1 MALHMIEWHV
11 FHATRVVPRAQAR
24 PCESRDFFILGGEE
38 MIRIFDTTLR
48 DGEQSPGCSMHLNE
62 KIQMAKQLE
71 RMGVDII
78 EAGFAIAS
86 KGDFESI
93 SEVAKAVK
101 DSTVASLARCL
112 PKDIDAAYEAVRHAE
127 SPMLHVFLATSPI
140 HMKYKLEMKEDEV
153 YERAVESVRYARKFC
168 SNIEFSCEDA
178 SRSELPFLYRIIEGV
193 IDAGAT
199 TVNIPDTVGYTTPQ
213 EFEAFIRAIRENTP
227 NIDKAVISV
236 HCHNDLGMGVAN
248 SLSAVLAGAGQIECT
263 VNGIGERAGNAALE
277 EVVMALQTR
286 KDFYQKETRIR
297 STEIMRSSHLL
308 SSITG
313 VRVQPHKAIVGIN
326 AFAHESGIHQHG
338 MLKEKSTYEIMTPE
352 SVGLQKNMM
361 VLGKHSGKHALRDR
375 LADLGYEIDNAELE
389 ALFVKFKALADEK
402 KTVYDKDIEALLIG
416 QYSQVED
423 GYELV
428 DYQTATSEGKD
439 AKTIIQVSYQDE
451 RIERV
456 GTGKGPIDA
465 AFDAMAQITGEDVR
479 LQDFSI
485 HAVTQGK
492 DAIGETLV
500 KIEKDGRMYSGK
512 GMSTDI
518 IKSSILA
525 YMNAINH
532 MESRRKRGLNGNTV

>member
-1 MALHMIEWHV
+1 
-11 FHATRVVPRAQAR
+11 
-24 PCESRDFFILGGEE
+24 

-71 RMGVDII
+71 RLGVDII
-78 EAGFAIAS
+78 EAGFAIS
-86 KGDFESI
+86 SRGDFESV
-93 SEVAKAVK
+93 SEVARAVK
-101 DSTVASLARCL
+101 NSTVASLARSL
-112 PKDIDAAYEAVRHAE
+112 PKDIDAAYEAVKQAE

-140 HMKYKLEMKEDEV
+140 HMKYKLEMTEDQV
-153 YERAVESVRYARKFC
+153 YERAVESVRYARTLC
-168 SNIEFSCEDA
+168 PNIEFSCEDA
-178 SRSELPFLYRIIEGV
+178 SRSELPFLYRILEGV

-213 EFEAFIRAIRENTP
+213 AFYDFITSIRKNTP
-227 NIDKAVISV
+227 NIDRAVISV

-277 EVVMALQTR
+277 EIVMALKTR
-286 KDFYQKETRIR
+286 KDYYGEETRIVT
-297 STEIMRSSHLL
+297 TEIMKASNLL
-308 SSITG
+308 STITG
-313 VRVQPHKAIVGIN
+313 VRVQPHKAIVGVN

-338 MLKEKSTYEIMTPE
+338 MLKDKTTYEIMTPE
-352 SVGLQKNMM
+352 SVGLKETMM

-375 LADLGYEIDNAELE
+375 LKDLGYDISEAELNE
-389 ALFVKFKALADEK
+389 LFVKFKELADEK

-416 QYSQVED
+416 SYSEVQD

-439 AKTIIQVSYQDE
+439 AKTIIKVRLQDE
-451 RIERV
+451 LIERV

-465 AFDAMAQITGEDVR
+465 AFDAMQQVTGEEVR
-479 LQDFSI
+479 LKDFAI
-485 HAVTQGK
+485 HAITQGR
-492 DAIGETLV
+492 DAVGETVV
-500 KIEKDGRMYSGK
+500 KLDREGQMYAGK

-518 IKSSILA
+518 IKSGILA

-532 MESRRKRGLNGNTV
+532 MESRQRRSNNDHTV